1 MTAPELS
8 VVVATFNRPD
18 SLLRILR
25 ELAAQ
30 TCDLARFEVV
40 VVDDGSRDD
49 ATERVRAEQSAFAGL
64 SLQLHRQQN
73 GGAAR
78 ARQKGAELARG
89 RLVLFVDDDMILPA
103 EFVASH
109 LQAHQGHDRRVV
121 MGRLRAA
128 PGLATMP
135 LFERFYARMLD
146 RFAAEVAQKDAHFS
160 GPSLYTGNL
169 SLPRA
174 LFFEAGGFDV
184 SFGQIEDAEL
194 GVRLERAG
202 ADFVFS
208 EAGYT
213 VHASDHVSRDK
224 WLKRSVTDGKFWT
237 RLAHKHP
244 DAVHANPWR
253 HLGSVNPLSRPVL
266 ATVVLAPFLADPLAR
281 SGLTLAELLDRF
293 GLERLALQGT
303 TLVYGIQYFQ
313 GVRNETGSLGAAAR
327 EYAAFRRGVRE
338 LRASKEASASLF
350 AAVRADH
357 EALVAS
363 QGKYG
368 GGSSGSGSRRI
379 LVDAINNIGFQL
391 LVGYRTMRALR
402 AAGHVT
408 GAKFVSR
415 LLRHVYGSDI
425 HWDADFAPGI
435 VVVHG
440 FGLAIAPGVQVAAGC
455 ILFQHVTLGRGLDPD
470 TKQAGT
476 PVLGENVH
484 VGVGATVV
492 GPVRIGAGS
501 KITPGCTVLRSVP
514 ERSVVEAPAPTIRA
528 RHSPGS
534 SNTPA

>member
-1 MTAPELS
+1 MGTPEIS

-25 ELAAQ
+25 ELQAQ
-30 TCDLARFEVV
+30 TCDPSRFEVV
-40 VVDDGSRDD
+40 VVDDGSTED
-49 ATERVRAEQSAFAGL
+49 ATARVRAVGFPRL
-64 SLQLHRQQN
+64 TLQLHRQAN

-78 ARQKGAELARG
+78 ARQQGAELATAP
-89 RLVLFVDDDMILPA
+89 LVLFVDDDMLLPP
-103 EFVASH
+103 ELVASH
-109 LQAHQGHDRRVV
+109 LAAHAGQAKRVV
-121 MGRLRAA
+121 MGRLRSA
-128 PGLATMP
+128 PGLAEMP

-146 RFAAEVAQKDAHFS
+146 RFARDVGAKDSTFS
-160 GPSLYTGNL
+160 GPEIYTGNL

-184 SFGQIEDAEL
+184 TFGQIEDAEL

-202 ADFVFS
+202 ATFHFS

-253 HLGSVNPLSRPVL
+253 HLGGVNPLSRPVL
-266 ATVVLAPFLADPLAR
+266 AMVVLAPFLADPLAR
-281 SGLTLAELLDRF
+281 SGLTLAELADRF

-303 TLVYGIQYFQ
+303 TLVYGIQYFH
-313 GVRNETGSLGAAAR
+313 GVRKETGSLGTAYR
-327 EYAAFRRGVRE
+327 EYQAFRRGVRD

-357 EALVAS
+357 AALVAS
-363 QGKYG
+363 QDKYG
-368 GGSSGSGSRRI
+368 GGSSEGSRRI
-379 LVDAINNIGFQL
+379 LVDAVNNIGFQL
-391 LVGYRTMRALR
+391 LVAYRTMRALR
-402 AAGHVT
+402 AGGHGL

-415 LLRHVYGSDI
+415 LMRHVYGSDI

-435 VVVHG
+435 VIVHG
-440 FGLAIAPGVQVAAGC
+440 FGLAIAPGVQVSAGC
-455 ILFQHVTLGRGLDPD
+455 ILFQHVTLGRGSDPD
-470 TKQAGT
+470 TREAGA
-476 PVLGENVH
+476 PFLEENVH

-492 GPVRIGAGS
+492 GPVRIGASS
-501 KITPGCTVLRSVP
+501 KIMPGCTIVRSVP
-514 ERSVVEAPAPTIRA
+514 ARSVVESPAPTVRA
-528 RHSPGS
+528 RG
-534 SNTPA
+534 